1 MYNGIE
7 APHNS
12 SYWQPNMKKQC
23 AITLSCL
30 ALLAGM
36 CLNSLQASSPAFL
49 NNGRLAETEQN
60 KNAKKQAQEKKKADE
75 ARIRAARA
83 LCSAIDTL
91 IDAGRNRYEF
101 LKGSRNYDKSG
112 DKWIAYD
119 ASTVLPGANDC
130 TVYVDRYTGRDS
142 YVACTGVRTIE
153 SGDQEAAIKQWQ
165 QEVIAAIQPCLPGD
179 WTKIDDRKQHPP
191 GYFLMGEGDPG
202 PKLEIDIA
210 RGKTN
215 KIVELKMNF
224 YPK

>member
-1 MYNGIE
+1 
-7 APHNS
+7 
-12 SYWQPNMKKQC
+12 MKKYY

-30 ALLAGM
+30 ALFVVA
-36 CLNSLQASSPAFL
+36 CLNSPQVSSARSRDT
-49 NNGRLAETEQN
+49 NRSSDADQN
-60 KNAKKQAQEKKKADE
+60 KNAKKEAKEKKKADD
-75 ARIRAARA
+75 AKIRAARA

-91 IDAGRNRYEF
+91 IDAGRNGYEF

-119 ASTVLPGANDC
+119 ASTILPGANDC
-130 TVYVDRYTGRDS
+130 TVFVDRYTGRDS

-153 SGDQEAAIKQWQ
+153 SGDQEAAIKEWQ
-165 QEVIAAIQPCLPGD
+165 QEVIAAIQPCLPRN
-179 WTKIDDRKQHPP
+179 WTKIDDRKQHSP

-202 PKLEIDIA
+202 PKLEIDMA

-215 KIVELKMNF
+215 KVVELKINF

>member
-1 MYNGIE
+1 
-7 APHNS
+7 
-12 SYWQPNMKKQC
+12 MKKQY
-23 AITLSCL
+23 AITVSCL
-30 ALLAGM
+30 ALLAST
-36 CLNSLQASSPAFL
+36 CLNSPLASPAGSL
-49 NNGRLAETEQN
+49 STSRLSDTQQN
-60 KNAKKQAQEKKKADE
+60 KNAKKEAQEKKKADE

>member
-1 MYNGIE
+1 MDPKPRIIVPFGNRI
-7 APHNS
+7 
-12 SYWQPNMKKQC
+12 MKKQY
-23 AITLSCL
+23 AITVSCL
-30 ALLAGM
+30 VLLAST
-36 CLNSLQASSPAFL
+36 CLNSPLASSASSPSSS
-49 NNGRLAETEQN
+49 RLSGTEQN
-60 KNAKKQAQEKKKADE
+60 KNSKKEAQEKKKADE

-91 IDAGRNRYEF
+91 INAGRNGYEF

-165 QEVIAAIQPCLPGD
+165 LEVIAAIQPCLPRN
-179 WTKIDDRKQHPP
+179 WTKIDDRRQHLP

-210 RGKTN
+210 RGKTD
-215 KIVELKMNF
+215 KVVELKMNF